1 MKVKVKS
8 KNKALKDHGQQL
20 VKSNAF
26 DEKCSLPSDKQ
37 KEIFC
42 KIVGERL
49 EAIQN
54 LHNTIDFNN
63 LAFYY
68 KGPIANVNID
78 DFVDVGTFC

>member
-1 MKVKVKS
+1 MKS
-8 KNKALKDHGQQL
+8 KNKALEEHGQQL

-37 KEIFC
+37 KEIFS

-49 EAIQN
+49 ETIQN
-54 LHNTIDFNN
+54 LHNTIDFFN

-78 DFVDVGTFC
+78 NFIDVATFC